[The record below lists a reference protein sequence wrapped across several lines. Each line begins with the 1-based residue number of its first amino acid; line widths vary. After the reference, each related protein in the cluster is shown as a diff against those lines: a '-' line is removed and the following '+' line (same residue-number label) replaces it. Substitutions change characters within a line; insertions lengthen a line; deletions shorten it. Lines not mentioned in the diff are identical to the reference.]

1 LANRTDE
8 DILALA
14 ADFGPATQD
23 AWLKLIDK
31 VLAGAPFEKKLVS
44 RTYDGLTIQP
54 LYTKD
59 DWKADSGFPG
69 GAPYTRGASALA
81 TSQSGWDIRQSHGH
95 PDPEIANKQILED
108 LEGGVTSINLKTDPS
123 GKNGVAIRSLK
134 DFDTVLNGVYL
145 DMAGIVLEPNGPS
158 LPLSAVFM
166 QLVKSRGL
174 KPEQFRGNFGADPLA
189 SFAGSGTLITDM
201 DTVLARMADTA
212 GYTAQHFPNA
222 RALNSKS
229 IVYHSAGAAEAQEL
243 GCVMATAIDYLR
255 ACTKAGIDIDTACG
269 QMAFTLAADADLF
282 MTVAKIRAA
291 RKLWGRIAEAC
302 GASPEKRTAPITAVT
317 APRMMSKRD
326 PWVNMLRTT
335 VACFGAGIAGAD
347 AVTVLPFDSAL
358 GYPRELGRRIARNT
372 QLILQEE
379 TGANKV
385 VDAAGGAYLF
395 ETLTDKVADAAWA
408 FMQEIEKAGGMA
420 KALMSG
426 FVATKLGAVQ
436 AERAKNLSRR
446 KDALTG
452 VSEFPNIHE
461 APIEA
466 DHPDI
471 EAIARKRDQG
481 PVGAVP
487 TLVAPSNGTLM
498 TVLVKAAAEGAN
510 VPAMAKALAGTPITM
525 SALPKIRLADGY
537 EKLRDLSDAFKEK
550 YGATPKIFVANVGRV
565 ADFTA
570 RATFAKN
577 FFEAGGI
584 EAVMGAGGD
593 NPASIAADF
602 KTSAAAFA
610 IISSTDAI
618 YAEKA
623 ADVAQALKAA
633 GAATVYLAGRGGELE
648 AALKAAGV
656 DDFIYVGCDVEGTLN
671 AAHKKL
677 AAG

>member
-1 LANRTDE
+1 MAADDE
-8 DILALA
+8 ILALA
-14 ADFGPATQD
+14 SDFGPATQE

-44 RTYDGLTIQP
+44 RTYDGIAIQP

-59 DWKADSGFPG
+59 DWKADAGFPG

-108 LEGGVTSINLKTDPS
+108 LEGGVTSIILKTDPS

-134 DFDTVLNGVYL
+134 DFDTVLKGVYL
-145 DMAGIVLEPNGPS
+145 DMAGVVLEPNGPS

-166 QLVKSRGL
+166 QLLKSRGL

-189 SFAGSGTLITDM
+189 SFAGSGTLITEM
-201 DTVLARMADTA
+201 DVVLARMADTA
-212 GYTAQHFPNA
+212 GYTAKHFPNA
-222 RALNSKS
+222 RAMNAKS

-243 GCVMATAIDYLR
+243 ACVMATAIDYLR
-255 ACTKAGIDIDTACG
+255 ATTKAGLDIDTACG

-282 MTVAKIRAA
+282 MTVAKVRAA
-291 RKLWGRIAEAC
+291 RKLWGRIAEVS
-302 GASPEKRTAPITAVT
+302 GASPEKRVAPVYAVT

-347 AVTVLPFDSAL
+347 AITVLPFDSGL
-358 GYPRELGRRIARNT
+358 GFARDLGRRIARNT
-372 QLILQEE
+372 QLVLQEE

-408 FMQEIEKAGGMA
+408 LLQEIERAGGMA

-426 FVATKLGAVQ
+426 LIAQKIGAVQ

-452 VSEFPNIHE
+452 VSEFPNMHE
-461 APIEA
+461 AAIAA
-466 DHPDI
+466 DHPDVA
-471 EAIARKRDQG
+471 AIVAKRDQG
-481 PVGAVP
+481 PVGTVP
-487 TLVAPSNGTLM
+487 ALAEPSDGTLM
-498 TVLVKAAAEGAN
+498 TVLVKAAADGAN

-525 SALPKIRLADGY
+525 TPLPKINLADGF
-537 EKLRDLSDAFKEK
+537 ENLRDLGDAFKAK
-550 YGATPKIFVANVGRV
+550 YGATPKVFVANIGKV

-570 RATFAKN
+570 RATYAKN

-584 EAVMGAGGD
+584 EAVMGAGSD
-593 NPASIAADF
+593 DIAAITSDF
-602 KTSAAAFA
+602 KKTGAAFA
-610 IISSTDAI
+610 VISSTDAV

-623 ADVAQALKAA
+623 ASLAKALKDA

-656 DDFIYVGCDVEGTLN
+656 DDFIYMGCDVLSTLS